1 MALNSLMDLQR
12 FIQFQCVVVMSWLE
26 LGNGLLRQIL
36 CFITNSIENIMDFAF
51 LLKTGIALFA
61 IVNPI
66 GSVPIFIS
74 ATNGWSEKDK
84 QRICYLVA
92 ITVFSVL
99 SVAALLGEHILNFFG
114 ISIPSFQVAG
124 GILIMLIALHML
136 NGKQRRSGKSSDN
149 HGNLA
154 DKEMV
159 AVVPL
164 SVPLL
169 AGPGAISSVIIAAE
183 HQHHLFFHLSLLIP
197 ISIVVAIAWLALR
210 LSGYIAQ
217 LLGVIGI
224 NIVTRLM
231 GLILAAMAV
240 EFIAK
245 GINGLFAHL
254 A

>member
-1 MALNSLMDLQR
+1 M
-12 FIQFQCVVVMSWLE
+12 I
-26 LGNGLLRQIL
+26 
-36 CFITNSIENIMDFAF
+36 DFAY
-51 LLKTGIALFA
+51 LLKTGVALFA

-66 GSVPIFIS
+66 GSIPIFIS
-74 ATNGWSEKDK
+74 ATNGWSSKDRN
-84 QRICYLVA
+84 RITNLVA

-99 SVAALLGEHILNFFG
+99 SVAALMGEHILNFFG

-136 NGKQRRSGKSSDN
+136 NGKQRQSKQSNSSTSSLD
-149 HGNLA
+149 
-154 DKEMV
+154 DKDLL

-169 AGPGAISSVIIAAE
+169 AGPGAISSIIIAAE
-183 HQHHLFFHLSLLIP
+183 NHHNFISHLSLMIP
-197 ISIVVAIAWLALR
+197 ISVVVLSAWIVLR
-210 LSGYIAQ
+210 LSGFIAH

-231 GLILAAMAV
+231 GLILASMAV

-245 GINGLFAHL
+245 GLAGLFPQL
-254 A
+254 IS